1 MVQLLDPHSSI
12 NFLHLKFP
20 IICRKIDRGE
30 NIFYLDTARMSEYFN
45 LGGADAEILPTS
57 LCSNIVSSK
66 KPNSLRSK
74 VGPMRRALEFKSL
87 IESGVV
93 KNQSELAAY
102 LGKSR
107 AWVSRVIGTLKAP
120 IK

>member
-1 MVQLLDPHSSI
+1 
-12 NFLHLKFP
+12 
-20 IICRKIDRGE
+20 
-30 NIFYLDTARMSEYFN
+30 
-45 LGGADAEILPTS
+45 
-57 LCSNIVSSK
+57 
-66 KPNSLRSK
+66 
-74 VGPMRRALEFKSL
+74 MRRAIEFKSL